1 MNRIA
6 APPAALGW
14 RLLAAVYDLLP
25 VLALWMLVSAT
36 LLLTRGGE
44 PVTSGSPAAWLELA
58 LLWATTGLY
67 AGLSWRRGGQT
78 LGMRAWH
85 LRVVDASGAPPAA
98 RAVMLRYTVAT
109 LSLLALGVGF
119 AWALLDP
126 QRRTWHDLAAGTVVV
141 RLPQSAAST

>member
-6 APPAALGW
+6 ALPAALGW

-25 VLALWMLVSAT
+25 LLALWMLVSAA
-36 LLLTRGGE
+36 LLLARGGV
-44 PVTSGSPAAWLELA
+44 PVAPGSATAWVELV
-58 LLWATTGLY
+58 LLWAVAGLY

-78 LGMRAWH
+78 MGMRAWR
-85 LRVVDASGAPPAA
+85 LRVVDANGSSPAA
-98 RAVMLRYTVAT
+98 RTVALRYAVAT

-119 AWALLDP
+119 AWALFEP

-141 RLPQSAAST
+141 RLPAKAR